1 MSICLWFIPFA
12 KIKKFMFISFY
23 RLIKFA
29 FQDFWRNKWLSLV
42 TIIILIL
49 TFLTISF
56 LIIFNITASK
66 SINLIQDKIDVSV
79 YFKED
84 VPLEKIT
91 QSQFQLLSLASTKN
105 IRYVSS
111 EQALENFKIKHS
123 DNKKLIEILGE
134 LDGNPLG
141 ASLIITAK
149 NVEGYSQ
156 IIDVL
161 NSNDFKDIIQNTQ
174 TDFNDY
180 RQVIDKISLITNKVK
195 KIGIIASIVLAF
207 ITLLIVFY
215 TIKIA
220 IYTHKDEIAIMRLVG
235 AGNIFIKAPFLIESI
250 FFAVIASILSIAI
263 LYPILKFLSP
273 HLEFFIGSD
282 FNILTYFKDNISAIM
297 GWQLFGAILLNLI
310 SSSMALGKYLKA

>member
-1 MSICLWFIPFA
+1 
-12 KIKKFMFISFY
+12 MFVSFY

-42 TIIILIL
+42 TIVILIL

-84 VPLEKIT
+84 VPEEKIT

-123 DNKKLIEILGE
+123 DNKKLIDILGA

-161 NSNDFKDIIQNTQ
+161 NSDDFKDIIQNTQ

-180 RQVIDKISLITNKVK
+180 RQVVDKISLITNKVK
-195 KIGIIASIVLAF
+195 KIGVIASIVFAL

-220 IYTHKDEIAIMRLVG
+220 IYTHKDEIAIMKLVG
-235 AGNIFIKAPFLIESI
+235 AGNLFIKAPFLIESI
-250 FFAVIASILSIAI
+250 FFAVIASLLSVAI
-263 LYPILKFLSP
+263 LYPILKFISP

-282 FNILTYFKDNISAIM
+282 FNILTYFKANILAIM
-297 GWQLFGAILLNLI
+297 GWQLLGAILLNLI

>member
-1 MSICLWFIPFA
+1 ML
-12 KIKKFMFISFY
+12 ISFY

-84 VPLEKIT
+84 VPEEKIT
-91 QSQFQLLSLASTKN
+91 QSQFQLLSLPSTKN
-105 IRYVSS
+105 IRYISS

-123 DNKKLIEILGE
+123 DNKKLMDILGE

-149 NVEGYSQ
+149 NVEGYGQ
-156 IIDVL
+156 IIDAL

-180 RQVIDKISLITNKVK
+180 RQVIDKISLITKKVK
-195 KIGIIASIVLAF
+195 KIGVIASMVFAF

-220 IYTHKDEIAIMRLVG
+220 IYTHKDEIAIMKLVG
-235 AGNIFIKAPFLIESI
+235 AGNLFIKAPFLIESI
-250 FFAVIASILSIAI
+250 FFAVIASILSVAI
-263 LYPILKFLSP
+263 LYPVLKFINP

-282 FNILTYFKDNISAIM
+282 FNILTYFKGNILTIM
-297 GWQLFGAILLNLI
+297 GWQLLGAILLNLI